1 MKINSQDN
9 NGMNHFHLE
18 IVEFL
23 IKDTYLKINSQDKN
37 KEILLLLTFWNNQ
50 KLNKRCSFRD

>member
-9 NGMNHFHLE
+9 NGMTHFHLE

-23 IKDTYLKINSQDKN
+23 IKDTHLKINSQDIN
-37 KEILLLLTFWNNQ
+37 KEILLLLTF
-50 KLNKRCSFRD
+50 